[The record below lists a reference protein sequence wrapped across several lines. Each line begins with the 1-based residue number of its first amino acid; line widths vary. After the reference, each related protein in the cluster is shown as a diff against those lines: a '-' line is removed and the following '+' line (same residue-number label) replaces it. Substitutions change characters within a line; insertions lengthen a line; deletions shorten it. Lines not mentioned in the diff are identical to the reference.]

1 MYFSAQFSP
10 IKMYNYTQARA
21 IARTCMNARR
31 RVRRQLIAPSGTT
44 RHQTLTAR
52 DNRLMSWHS
61 EALSAGKDKVCEC
74 DRERERDRSGKK
86 RLRLP
91 AGKPV
96 LISAG
101 CQTHLLALFNI
112 PIVKRDGLLLPLAS

>member
-1 MYFSAQFSP
+1 MQRKIKCVSA
-10 IKMYNYTQARA
+10 
-21 IARTCMNARR
+21 
-31 RVRRQLIAPSGTT
+31 L
-44 RHQTLTAR
+44 
-52 DNRLMSWHS
+52 
-61 EALSAGKDKVCEC
+61 E
-74 DRERERDRSGKK
+74 RERERDISGKK

-112 PIVKRDGLLLPLAS
+112 PIVKRDGLLLPLASERRGDYVMTWTLSQINLLSRVCTGISLQRD